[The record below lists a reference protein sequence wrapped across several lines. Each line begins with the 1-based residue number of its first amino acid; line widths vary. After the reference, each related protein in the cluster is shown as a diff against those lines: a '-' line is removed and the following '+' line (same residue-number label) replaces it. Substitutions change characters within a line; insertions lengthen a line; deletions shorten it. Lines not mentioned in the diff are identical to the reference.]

1 MNTPIR
7 LTPEQ
12 EESLQELITRIDH
25 LNMAAELIREAA
37 KMEPDRVYAEG
48 YMLAEL
54 VPFLET
60 ERDETNQELD
70 RYMRHLGLPKRD
82 RGLGKLRPVE

>member
-12 EESLQELITRIDH
+12 EETLQELITRIDH
-25 LNMAAELIREAA
+25 LNMAAVTVREAA
-37 KMEPDRVYAEG
+37 RTERDRAYAEG
-48 YMLAEL
+48 YMLGEL

-60 ERDETNQELD
+60 DRDETNQELD
-70 RYMRHLGLPKRD
+70 RYMKHLGLPKRD

>member
-37 KMEPDRVYAEG
+37 KTEPDRVYAEG

-54 VPFLET
+54 VPFLEAMR
-60 ERDETNQELD
+60 EEAGDDLR
-70 RYMRHLGLPKRD
+70 RYKLEIGL
-82 RGLGKLRPVE
+82 EE